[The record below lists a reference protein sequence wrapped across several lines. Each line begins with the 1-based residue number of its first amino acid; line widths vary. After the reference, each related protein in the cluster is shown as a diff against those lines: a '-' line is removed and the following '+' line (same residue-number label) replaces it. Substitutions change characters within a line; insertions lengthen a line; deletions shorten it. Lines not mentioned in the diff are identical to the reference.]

1 MLAIHWFMKT
11 LLQFL
16 SENRECCE
24 TIFLVFWLVW
34 FFLNRLLYVVVAV
47 LSFDVGGGKYVIS
60 CFKKRE
66 KV

>member
-1 MLAIHWFMKT
+1 
-11 LLQFL
+11 
-16 SENRECCE
+16 
-24 TIFLVFWLVW
+24 LV
-34 FFLNRLLYVVVAV
+34 FLNRLLYVVVAV